1 MCLVCYPDLLPRLV
15 HDEIMKVLES
25 EVGQQAENLADAL
38 FRNIMANGHNTLEAL
53 HREGFIKKVPAN
65 QVIVQAN
72 AKSSVRLDELNNII
86 NEMKKGDEAIRKLA
100 EMDSNAGMSSGRRE
114 PREVGAPA
122 RSAKPAEV
130 PVGDTLTDSDLA
142 EQRISQ
148 AEKMKASAAQLIAEA
163 ERLMAEASELNPR
176 LKVNGKKTKVKAH

>member
-1 MCLVCYPDLLPRLV
+1 M
-15 HDEIMKVLES
+15 
-25 EVGQQAENLADAL
+25 L
-38 FRNIMANGHNTLEAL
+38 FR
-53 HREGFIKKVPAN
+53 
-65 QVIVQAN
+65 
-72 AKSSVRLDELNNII
+72 S
-86 NEMKKGDEAIRKLA
+86 
-100 EMDSNAGMSSGRRE
+100 
-114 PREVGAPA
+114 
-122 RSAKPAEV
+122 